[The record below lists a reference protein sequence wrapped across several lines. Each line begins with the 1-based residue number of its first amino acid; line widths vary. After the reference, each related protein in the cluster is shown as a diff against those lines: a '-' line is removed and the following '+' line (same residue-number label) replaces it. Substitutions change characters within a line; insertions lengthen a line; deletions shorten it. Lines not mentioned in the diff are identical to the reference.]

1 MSDLKGARRAGPVG
15 RRGRSMQGHSRAGV
29 CSWGQAELANSGPR
43 ALEQL
48 LWQEMAVVD
57 PAG

>member
-1 MSDLKGARRAGPVG
+1 
-15 RRGRSMQGHSRAGV
+15 MQGHSRAGV